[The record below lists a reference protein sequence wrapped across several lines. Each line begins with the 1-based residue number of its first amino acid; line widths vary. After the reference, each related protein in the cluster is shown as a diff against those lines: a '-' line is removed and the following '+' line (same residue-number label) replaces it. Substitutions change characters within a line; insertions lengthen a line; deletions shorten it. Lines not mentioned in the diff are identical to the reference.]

1 MRTLFFLLP
10 ALLLAGC
17 YTFNPKAVPS
27 NMKTLEIPV
36 VGNRTLE
43 PALSE
48 QVTKALTDRF
58 ISDNTLKVVQKNADA
73 VLEGEVTG
81 YQDRVIGFNSSRQAN
96 EYLVILTM
104 KLALRDRTKNK
115 EIWSSDAVV
124 GRSSYFLESA
134 QGGVNSETDA
144 RALAIKQVADF
155 AISRTVEG
163 W

>member
-1 MRTLFFLLP
+1 MRALFFLVP
-10 ALLLAGC
+10 ALVLAGC

-43 PALSE
+43 SALPE

-81 YQDRVIGFNSSRQAN
+81 YQDRVIGFNSGRQAD
-96 EYLVILTM
+96 EYLVILTV
-104 KLALRDRTKNK
+104 KLALRDRVKNK

-124 GRSSYFLESA
+124 GRSSYFLGSGE
-134 QGGVNSETDA
+134 GGVSSETDA
-144 RALAIKQVADF
+144 RALAIKQIVDF
-155 AISRTVEG
+155 AIARTVEG